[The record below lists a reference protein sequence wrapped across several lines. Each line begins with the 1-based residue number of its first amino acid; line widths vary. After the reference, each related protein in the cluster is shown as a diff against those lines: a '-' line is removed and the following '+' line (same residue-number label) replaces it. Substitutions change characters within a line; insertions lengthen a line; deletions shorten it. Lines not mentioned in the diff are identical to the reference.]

1 MCAGISLRLSLS
13 LVSALRFSVCS
24 HACALMYIFPLMQ
37 PNALTLLLP
46 CFLVSFHFLQLEGTF
61 CSRTGGRSCFC
72 KTPPF
77 LPLWPKCLTWSL
89 VACRLAGLYLQG
101 WLGLS
106 CLGFALIRALPLVRS
121 FAVLVLRL
129 LLGVRCLFAL
139 DRFRL
144 RCFRL
149 KFQHGRP
156 DALGQGVYAPGVQTL
171 GIDYPRKFAS

>member
-1 MCAGISLRLSLS
+1 MKEPFAAAQ
-13 LVSALRFSVCS
+13 VAK
-24 HACALMYIFPLMQ
+24 
-37 PNALTLLLP
+37 LLLQNP
-46 CFLVSFHFLQLEGTF
+46 A
-61 CSRTGGRSCFC
+61 
-72 KTPPF
+72 
-77 LPLWPKCLTWSL
+77 LPSL
-89 VACRLAGLYLQG
+89 VAQVFDLEFGGLPACRVVPAG